1 MKKYILFFI
10 SILFSAQTLA
20 EWTLVYANDET
31 DAKYYVD
38 LATLSKKK
46 DTIRLLTLEDFRAP
60 VIIKKGSIKISY
72 NSIKSLTE
80 FNCSKSVMRVLSY
93 SVYENQMG
101 YGEPLMS
108 KGSPFEWSGIKN
120 NTLNEAYLNIAC
132 SEVE

>member
-1 MKKYILFFI
+1 MKKYILFI

>member
-20 EWTLVYANDET
+20 EWTLVYANDKT

>member
-60 VIIKKGSIKISY
+60 VVIKKGSNKISY

>member
-101 YGEPLMS
+101 YGEPLIS

>member
-10 SILFSAQTLA
+10 SILFSLQALA

-60 VIIKKGSIKISY
+60 VVIKKGSIKITY

-132 SEVE
+132 SEIE

>member
-1 MKKYILFFI
+1 MKNYILFFI
-10 SILFSAQTLA
+10 SILFSSQALA

-101 YGEPLMS
+101 HGDPLMA

-132 SEVE
+132 SEIK

>member
-20 EWTLVYANDET
+20 EWTLIYANDEK

>member
-46 DTIRLLTLEDFRAP
+46 DTIRLLTLEDFRSP

-132 SEVE
+132 SEIE

>member
-10 SILFSAQTLA
+10 SILFSSQALA

-101 YGEPLMS
+101 HGDPFMS

-132 SEVE
+132 SEIK

>member
-10 SILFSAQTLA
+10 SILFSSQALA
-20 EWTLVYANDET
+20 EWTLVYANDDT

-101 YGEPLMS
+101 HGDPLMA

-132 SEVE
+132 SEIK

>member
-10 SILFSAQTLA
+10 SILFSSQALA

-101 YGEPLMS
+101 HGDPLMA

-132 SEVE
+132 SEIK

>member
-10 SILFSAQTLA
+10 SILFSSQALA

-101 YGEPLMS
+101 HGDPLMA

-120 NTLNEAYLNIAC
+120 NTLNEAYLNI
-132 SEVE
+132 

>member
-46 DTIRLLTLEDFRAP
+46 ETIRLLTLEDFRAP

-101 YGEPLMS
+101 HGDPLMS

-132 SEVE
+132 SEIK

>member
-31 DAKYYVD
+31 DAKYYVY

-46 DTIRLLTLEDFRAP
+46 ETIRLLTLEDFRAP

-101 YGEPLMS
+101 HGDPLMS
-108 KGSPFEWSGIKN
+108 KGSPFEWSCIKN
-120 NTLNEAYLNIAC
+120 NTLNDAYLNIAC
-132 SEVE
+132 SEV

>member
-46 DTIRLLTLEDFRAP
+46 ETIRLLTLEDFRAP

>member
-10 SILFSAQTLA
+10 SILFSSQALA

-46 DTIRLLTLEDFRAP
+46 DTIRLLTLEYFRAP

-101 YGEPLMS
+101 HGDPLMA
-108 KGSPFEWSGIKN
+108 KGSTFEWSGIKN

-132 SEVE
+132 SEIK

>member
-38 LATLSKKK
+38 IATLSKKK

>member
-31 DAKYYVD
+31 DAKYYID

>member
-132 SEVE
+132 CEVE

>member
-1 MKKYILFFI
+1 M
-10 SILFSAQTLA
+10 A